1 MPKTGMT
8 NTVSGVYRSDCCGAE
23 RTILEN
29 HTFPPCDA
37 KGMSCKGS
45 DTNWMLIRK
54 TQTK

>member
-8 NTVSGVYRSDCCGAE
+8 NTVSGVYRSDCGAE
-23 RTILEN
+23 RTVLEN